1 MRRPEPMTSEE
12 ARELLGATLHGR
24 PVLVRRLIDAQ
35 TVAGAGDDAVVVVPK
50 LDAATWDRCRVAGV
64 AAVVAPS
71 EDVAELAPPSLAEPA
86 LWGVADTRLAL
97 ARLSRRLDNRPR
109 VAERGVHPS
118 AVVADDALLGERV
131 AVGPLAVVGANV
143 ELGDDVVVG
152 PGAVVGAGARIGPGS
167 VLRERVVVADGV
179 TVGARCTI
187 QAGAVIGSDGF
198 GYVVG
203 PRGAERV
210 HHLGTVV
217 LGDDVDIGAN
227 TCVDRATL
235 GATVV
240 GARGKLDN
248 LVQVAHNV
256 RLGCDVL
263 VAGQAGIAGS
273 TVIGDRVV
281 IGGAAGITDHV
292 RVGDDV
298 HIAGGAGVT
307 KSVPDGETWGGFPAQ
322 PVRQWIRERYLIGRL
337 EKMWAHLKGR
347 V

>member
-1 MRRPEPMTSEE
+1 MTSEE
-12 ARELLGATLHGR
+12 ARELLDATLHGR

-35 TVAGAGDDAVVVVPK
+35 TVAGAADDAVVVLPK
-50 LDAATWDRCRVAGV
+50 LDAGSWDRCRVAGV
-64 AAVVAPS
+64 AAVVAPV
-71 EDVAELAPPSLAEPA
+71 EDVADLAPPSLGEPA
-86 LWGVADTRLAL
+86 LWGVGDPRLAL
-97 ARLSRRLDNRPR
+97 ARLSRRLDPRPPA
-109 VAERGVHPS
+109 AERGVHPS
-118 AVVADDALLGERV
+118 AVVAHDALLGERV

-152 PGAVVGAGARIGPGS
+152 PGAIVGAGARIGPGS

-187 QAGAVIGSDGF
+187 QAGAVVGSDGF
-198 GYVVG
+198 GYAAG
-203 PRGAERV
+203 PSGAERV

-227 TCVDRATL
+227 TCVDRGTL

-240 GARGKLDN
+240 GDRSKLDN

-263 VAGQAGIAGS
+263 VAGLAGIAGS

-292 RVGDDV
+292 RVGDDAR
-298 HIAGGAGVT
+298 IAGGAGVS
-307 KSVPDGETWGGFPAQ
+307 KDVPAGEAWVGVPAQ
-322 PVRQWIRERYLIGRL
+322 PLRRWIRERYLIGRL